1 MIIKNKTESYNKI
14 IELNL
19 NKFPEEIFTK
29 NDIQKIKNFIK
40 NYPAKYYAI
49 RDKSKSGGIF
59 KLRVEQENILKE
71 IEDYDLFSINVSSYN
86 YRKNQVLVGEIFI
99 NNNTVNATLSTN
111 KNYSVRDAINNPD
124 FNISTNIYDN
134 KTLDKIPYFDN
145 VYKYIIE
152 NKLKNI
158 IVEFSY
164 FNTKLGINNENI
176 IIYELRTNY

>member
-71 IEDYDLFSINVSSYN
+71 IQDYDLFSINVSSYN
-86 YRKNQVLVGEIFI
+86 YRENQVLVGEIFI

-164 FNTKLGINNENI
+164 FNTQLGINNENI